1 MTERASS
8 KGRAMGKD
16 VEKMRA
22 DYNKRQTRKAE
33 TKAKVKAFRLDWLA
47 IVIGLFVFAIATI
60 VFTPLLAE
68 KPEEVVSKYVEQVVG
83 GEDVVI
89 SKAEDPEVIER
100 LSDSMEPIVIDESS
114 PFYEAFTSADRV
126 NVLLLGVN
134 DSMTDTIMLGSY
146 DMENQK
152 VDIISIPRDTY
163 YYRAKYKNASWGFQK
178 INSVYRTDGVV
189 SIAEAVSGIL
199 QGMPI
204 HYYAVV
210 EYEDIRKV
218 MDVQGGVQIDIPF
231 AMRYVDNTPGYELNI
246 NIPSGVQTIDSSN
259 VIEFLR
265 FRHTNPSFAAQ
276 GYKSYF
282 KGDIQRIEVQQ
293 NFVKEFIKS
302 TITKGKLMDVVKVA
316 LENVESDL
324 TYSEAAK
331 VATKA
336 MMGFDT
342 ENIESYSLPGTDKTM
357 GELSFWVQNDGEI
370 TTMLKHIYGLL
381 TYSSE
386 TSEE

>member
-22 DYNKRQTRKAE
+22 DYNKQQEKKAAA
-33 TKAKVKAFRLDWLA
+33 KAKIKAFRLDWLA

-60 VFTPLLAE
+60 ILTPLLAE
-68 KPEEVVSKYVEQVVG
+68 KPEEVVSQYVQTVVG
-83 GEDVVI
+83 GDDVVI
-89 SKAEDPEVIER
+89 SQATEVVER
-100 LSDSMEPIVIDESS
+100 LSDSMEPITIDESS

-134 DSMTDTIMLGSY
+134 DNMTDTIMLGSY

-163 YYRAKYKNASWGFQK
+163 FYRDKYRNGSMGFQK
-178 INSVYRTDGVV
+178 INSVYRTEGIT
-189 SIAEAVSGIL
+189 SIAEAVSRIL

-204 HYYAVV
+204 HYYAIV
-210 EYEDIRKV
+210 EYEDIKKV

-231 AMRYVDNTPGYELNI
+231 AMKYVDNTPGYELYI
-246 NIPSGVQTIDSSN
+246 DIPSGLQTIDRSN

-302 TITKGKLMDVVKVA
+302 TISKGKLMDVIKVA

-324 TYSEAAK
+324 TYAEAAK

-342 ENIESYSLPGTDKTM
+342 ENIESYSLPGIDKTM
-357 GELSFWVQNDGEI
+357 GELSFWVQNDTEI

-381 TYSSE
+381 EYTSESSE
-386 TSEE
+386 E

>member
-8 KGRAMGKD
+8 KGRAEGK
-16 VEKMRA
+16 EIEAQRA
-22 DYNKRQTRKAE
+22 KFNAKKKRRAE
-33 TKAKVKAFRLDWLA
+33 TKAKLKAFKLDWLA
-47 IVIGLFVFAIATI
+47 VVVGVFVFAIATI
-60 VFTPLLAE
+60 IFTPMLAE

-89 SKAEDPEVIER
+89 SQAQDPEVVER

-114 PFYEAFTSADRV
+114 PFYEAFTNADRV

-134 DSMTDTIMLGSY
+134 DNMTDTIMLGSY

-178 INSVYRTDGVV
+178 INSVYRTEGIA
-189 SIAEAVSGIL
+189 SMAEAVSGIL

-204 HYYAVV
+204 HYYAIV
-210 EYEDIRKV
+210 EYADIKKV

-231 AMRYVDNTPGYELNI
+231 AMKYVDNTPGYELYI
-246 NIPSGVQTIDSSN
+246 DIPSGVQTIDSSN

-302 TITKGKLMDVVKVA
+302 TIAKGKLLDVVKVA
-316 LENVESDL
+316 LENVESDM

-331 VATKA
+331 IATKA
-336 MMGFDT
+336 LMGFETDKM
-342 ENIESYSLPGTDKTM
+342 ESYSLPGVDKTM

-381 TYSSE
+381 DYSSE
-386 TSEE
+386 NQDQ